1 MSIVMVEHQ
10 SAFVIE
16 DTSAAVRSSDRY
28 RKGGNRMRVLFA
40 AICAITLIGISR
52 GYAASQPAG
61 PSVVVEPS
69 RITVSGVTP
78 GGQVLFFGA
87 GFEPKRYYVVP
98 HRWSKVLDAD
108 VKRTVSYE
116 LDAPVTWNA
125 VWIVADLTTGR
136 YAIASTPGFPIEESH
151 LTHRSFHR
159 DALGAVSQFA
169 YQRPVVDFL
178 YLAPG
183 GAWTQLTYDG
193 DSSDADGKDDGVT
206 TVDLGKLL
214 PLGARKSAPTAFAPG
229 GTLFIIDLSRLDVLE
244 LKIDGS
250 VLAGAQ

>member
-1 MSIVMVEHQ
+1 MI
-10 SAFVIE
+10 
-16 DTSAAVRSSDRY
+16 
-28 RKGGNRMRVLFA
+28 RKNIDGEGKNRMRTRIAAALFA
-40 AICAITLIGISR
+40 IASITVSS
-52 GYAASQPAG
+52 GYSATQPPG

-108 VKRTVSYE
+108 VKKTVSFE
-116 LDAPVTWNA
+116 LGTSVTWNA

-136 YAIASTPGFPIEESH
+136 YTIASTPGFPIEESH
-151 LTHRSFHR
+151 LAHKSFHR
-159 DALGAVSQFA
+159 DALGAVSQFV

-183 GAWTQLTYDG
+183 GAWTQLAYDG
-193 DSSDADGKDDGVT
+193 DSSDADGKDDGIT
-206 TVDLGKLL
+206 TVDLAKLL
-214 PLGARKSAPTAFAPG
+214 PLGAGKSVPTAFAPG
-229 GTLFIIDLSRLDVLE
+229 GTLFIIDPTRLDVLE

-250 VLAGAQ
+250 VLAGAR